1 MHYPETTFSDFALF
15 PTTLPATTVHS
26 QSKMLA
32 VMPPRQQDTPFFQ
45 NMTMDPSMADLFT
58 LPMDNGNA
66 FGPNHDSAR
75 VPTSYYDT
83 HSVYAEDLQKPT
95 AYPPMP
101 GSPPVLTSQAP
112 EPHLPGLSSASGPSL
127 DSTPS
132 SVIGS
137 PYSNTTQ
144 NFQEGWT
151 DTSNG
156 LGLVGAVVG
165 DPLAHDYMGST
176 MDPEAFY
183 QKGCSDSFVSK
194 FYWSP
199 IFRVPTRFLLLNAA
213 PDPSLIEAL
222 PQQPSISSPTVTYSE
237 QPNYMTQEPSFL
249 PQTPGAA
256 SPLPIL
262 ETLHAETEGHY
273 PSDAQPL
280 SPSDMLPSNPPYQSV
295 QDRRSSV
302 SSSQTGGSRHSP
314 AASSPG
320 NDDEPREKG
329 RCPHPDCGRPVRD
342 LKSHMLSHLSERPEK
357 CPLVN
362 CEWHV
367 KGFARKYDKNRHTL
381 THYKGTMVCGF
392 CPGSGSPAE
401 KSFNRT
407 DVFKRHLTAV
417 HGVEQ
422 TPPNCRKKNP
432 SAAARRDAPSSATNA
447 TGKCSECAVTFS
459 NPQDLYEHL
468 DDCCLRSVQQEKPTE
483 SINQQRLAEVDSDV
497 ELKKTMEKHQLID
510 TAGPCDQYDDDHE
523 GNDHEGNDLDD
534 SYNNQ
539 RSGKGSITKSIK
551 GTQNNRPILGKNNA
565 VTKSSSKPT
574 TTTNNNKNKNNK
586 ARPVVSRRRNNRD
599 YYPQSWGCPS
609 SSMKTKKRVLCVFDG
624 PRRLWKDEMM
634 LDNEFEVRLQLPG
647 GAGDGTNRDVY
658 ITDLDVETLKRAD
671 GVLSATAAERGPW
684 VDGPSNQF
692 IGQPARPLPGL
703 SRPEEEIVG
712 VNIDELM
719 A

>member
-15 PTTLPATTVHS
+15 PTTLPVTTVHS

-32 VMPPRQQDTPFFQ
+32 VMPPRQQEAPFFQ

-132 SVIGS
+132 SAIGS

-199 IFRVPTRFLLLNAA
+199 IFMVPTRFLLLNAA

-256 SPLPIL
+256 SPVPIL
-262 ETLHAETEGHY
+262 ETLHAETEEHY

-280 SPSDMLPSNPPYQSV
+280 SPSGMLPGNPPYQSV

-302 SSSQTGGSRHSP
+302 SSSRTGGSRHSP

-432 SAAARRDAPSSATNA
+432 SAAARRNATSSATNA

-510 TAGPCDQYDDDHE
+510 TAGPCDQSDDDHE
-523 GNDHEGNDLDD
+523 GNDHDD

-539 RSGKGSITKSIK
+539 RSGKGSITKTIK
-551 GTQNNRPILGKNNA
+551 GTQNNRPIVGKNNA
-565 VTKSSSKPT
+565 VTKNSSKPT
-574 TTTNNNKNKNNK
+574 TTTNNKNKNNK

-684 VDGPSNQF
+684 VDGPSNQI
-692 IGQPARPLPGL
+692 IGQPAMPLPGL
-703 SRPEEEIVG
+703 SRPEEEIVD

>member
-1 MHYPETTFSDFALF
+1 MHYPEATFSDFALF

-26 QSKMLA
+26 QTKMLA
-32 VMPPRQQDTPFFQ
+32 VMPPRQQEAPFFQ
-45 NMTMDPSMADLFT
+45 NMTIDPSMADFFT
-58 LPMDNGNA
+58 LPLDNVNT

-83 HSVYAEDLQKPT
+83 HSLYAEDLQKPT
-95 AYPPMP
+95 VYPA
-101 GSPPVLTSQAP
+101 SPPVLTSQAP
-112 EPHLPGLSSASGPSL
+112 EPHFSGPSP
-127 DSTPS
+127 DSAPS
-132 SVIGS
+132 SAIGS

-144 NFQEGWT
+144 NFQDGWT
-151 DTSNG
+151 DTGNG
-156 LGLVGAVVG
+156 VGLVGAVVG
-165 DPLAHDYMGST
+165 DSLAHDYMGST

-194 FYWSP
+194 LYWSP
-199 IFRVPTRFLLLNAA
+199 IVMVPTRFLLLNAE

-222 PQQPSISSPTVTYSE
+222 PQQPTISSPPVPYSE

-249 PQTPGAA
+249 PQTPGA
-256 SPLPIL
+256 SPVPIL
-262 ETLHAETEGHY
+262 ETLHAETEDAY
-273 PSDAQPL
+273 TSDAKPI
-280 SPSDMLPSNPPYQSV
+280 SPSGMLPSNSPYQPA
-295 QDRRSSV
+295 QDRRSSI
-302 SSSQTGGSRHSP
+302 SSTRTGGSRHSP

-320 NDDEPREKG
+320 NDDESKEKG
-329 RCPHPDCGRPVRD
+329 RCPHPECGRIVRD
-342 LKSHMLSHLSERPEK
+342 VKSHMLSHLSERPEK

-407 DVFKRHLTAV
+407 DVFKRHLIAV

-432 SAAARRDAPSSATNA
+432 DVAARRIATSPATNA
-447 TGKCSECAVTFS
+447 SGKCSECAVTFS
-459 NPQDLYEHL
+459 KPQDLYEHL

-510 TAGPCDQYDDDHE
+510 TAGPCDQSDDDHE
-523 GNDHEGNDLDD
+523 GNDHDD

-539 RSGKGSITKSIK
+539 RSGKGFISKSIK
-551 GTQNNRPILGKNNA
+551 GTPTNRPILGKNNA
-565 VTKSSSKPT
+565 VTKHSSKPT
-574 TTTNNNKNKNNK
+574 ATTTTTNKNNKK

-599 YYPQSWGCPS
+599 YYPHSWGCPS

-634 LDNEFEVRLQLPG
+634 LDKEFEVRLQLPG

-658 ITDLDVETLKRAD
+658 ITDLDVETLRRAD

-684 VDGPSNQF
+684 VDGPTNQI
-692 IGQPARPLPGL
+692 IGQPAKPLPGF
-703 SRPEEEIVG
+703 SRSEEEIVD

>member
-1 MHYPETTFSDFALF
+1 
-15 PTTLPATTVHS
+15 
-26 QSKMLA
+26 
-32 VMPPRQQDTPFFQ
+32 
-45 NMTMDPSMADLFT
+45 MDPSMADLFT

-176 MDPEAFY
+176 TDPEAFY